1 MNSFLQ
7 NDTDAE
13 MDRYQEANE
22 FAAAAFD
29 PMAEKVQKLRYNSTT
44 RKNDI
49 VLPMQAG
56 GFFKIG
62 EADLPQPDVMD
73 AAPEKPLDM
82 RVQDVKD
89 YSAQVK
95 EQQGSVSSEDLE
107 AAGFDP
113 QVIEMAEPKTLS
125 TDAIAQALS
134 DGTPMFDER
143 DPNIRENGFF
153 GTLDFLKDV
162 GFDETS
168 ANFIADAM
176 WGYKNPVGTGVMDF
190 ATLGIMDIQEGAQLY
205 KDGKTTGS
213 NVSKGLGIV
222 LIAAGIAE
230 ATGVGVVVSKK
241 IKANLPAI
249 QKALQQ
255 MGLEPEQRISDSVN
269 AE

>member
-82 RVQDVKD
+82 RVQDVK
-89 YSAQVK
+89 
-95 EQQGSVSSEDLE
+95 
-107 AAGFDP
+107 
-113 QVIEMAEPKTLS
+113 
-125 TDAIAQALS
+125 
-134 DGTPMFDER
+134 
-143 DPNIRENGFF
+143 
-153 GTLDFLKDV
+153 
-162 GFDETS
+162 
-168 ANFIADAM
+168 
-176 WGYKNPVGTGVMDF
+176 
-190 ATLGIMDIQEGAQLY
+190 
-205 KDGKTTGS
+205 
-213 NVSKGLGIV
+213 
-222 LIAAGIAE
+222 
-230 ATGVGVVVSKK
+230 
-241 IKANLPAI
+241 
-249 QKALQQ
+249 
-255 MGLEPEQRISDSVN
+255 
-269 AE
+269 